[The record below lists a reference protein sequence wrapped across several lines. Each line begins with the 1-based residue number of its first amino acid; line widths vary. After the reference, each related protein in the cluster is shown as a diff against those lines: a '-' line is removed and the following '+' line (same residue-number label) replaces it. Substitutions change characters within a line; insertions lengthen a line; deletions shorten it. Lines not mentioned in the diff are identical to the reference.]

1 MTLKDIASI
10 AGKSGL
16 YKVLKPSRT
25 GVLLESIDEKKAK
38 MIANAQQRVS
48 ILKEVSI
55 YANNAEGSVPLRD
68 VFLKIQEKH
77 GEKISLD
84 TSNNKALLGFIAE
97 IVPEYDTEKVYA
109 SDIKKLVNW
118 YNILAQ
124 YCPAVF
130 TAEEAIETTENA
142 DSADTTAAEA
152 TNDTITP

>member
-1 MTLKDIASI
+1 MTLKDIASV

-25 GVLLESIDEKKAK
+25 GVLLETIDEKKTK

-55 YANNAEGSVPLRD
+55 YANNAEGSVALKD

-77 GEKISLD
+77 GNKIDID
-84 TSNNKALLGFIAE
+84 TSNNKLLLGFVAE
-97 IVPEYDTEKVYA
+97 IVPDYDTEKVYA

-118 YNILAQ
+118 YNILAAH
-124 YCPAVF
+124 YPEVF
-130 TAEEAIETTENA
+130 TAQEETEAVPEETSTQEEKVA
-142 DSADTTAAEA
+142 G
-152 TNDTITP
+152 

>member
-38 MIANAQQRVS
+38 MIANSQQRVS

-84 TSNNKALLGFIAE
+84 TSNNKTLLGFIAE
-97 IVPEYDTEKVYA
+97 IVPDYDTEKVYA

-118 YNILAQ
+118 YNILSQ
-124 YCPAVF
+124 YCPDVF
-130 TAEEAIETTENA
+130 TAQEEVETIENA
-142 DSADTTAAEA
+142 DTTVAEA
-152 TNDTITP
+152 TNDTTA